1 MTIQALYLKSKSSAF
16 VRGCCAEA
24 VASCCLQTNPRIS
37 FPIGNT
43 QIGFESSRIKAV
55 FGLGLLCCEK
65 QMETDSCDDETT
77 CVSVYLNIKQISSSL
92 K

>member
-1 MTIQALYLKSKSSAF
+1 MF
-16 VRGCCAEA
+16 VRGCCAEV
-24 VASCCLQTNPRIS
+24 VATCCLQTSPHS

-43 QIGFESSRIKAV
+43 QIGSESSRIKAV
-55 FGLGLLCCEK
+55 YGLGLLCCEK

-77 CVSVYLNIKQISSSL
+77 CAFVYLNIKQISSSL

>member
-1 MTIQALYLKSKSSAF
+1 MPKWYI
-16 VRGCCAEA
+16 
-24 VASCCLQTNPRIS
+24 ASCCLQTNPHIS

-43 QIGFESSRIKAV
+43 RIGSESSRIKAV

-65 QMETDSCDDETT
+65 QMEIDSCDNETT
-77 CVSVYLNIKQISSSL
+77 RAFVYLNIKQISSSL